1 MHKKLRLD
9 YTIFNDLYL
18 FLSKVIGKKE
28 IRIYVNTLNNLFKV
42 NSRVNNIKILKS
54 LKNALEEDRKL
65 YTSVGNEL
73 VKLLDLASI
82 KNESNA
88 NHAIRV
94 MDIKSKV
101 ISNSIKVDLK
111 NISFKVDKYEEYKS
125 EYSEIDYQRIMI
137 ILDFVIKE
145 TNQNNFKGNILKAIK
160 KMTELSNLN
169 LTELQILI
177 NRVEIWVSFYCK
189 INNGENPGG
198 WAYILDNSKIDNS
211 NFTISGTFSMT
222 TKNYMGLYVVKESI
236 IKANELGFTH
246 IVIYT
251 NSEYVYNV
259 CMNWMIY
266 WKSKGWLTKDNK
278 PPVHLELIKELYELF
293 IKVGNNITVELIDTE
308 RKIPLYYKVA
318 SIARK
323 KAKEEQSRLNRL
335 EKENPK
341 HLDFQAYRYLK
352 RKKLNK

>member
-28 IRIYVNTLNNLFKV
+28 IRIYVNTLNNLFRV

-73 VKLLDLASI
+73 VKLLELASI

-145 TNQNNFKGNILKAIK
+145 TNQNKFKGNILKAIK
-160 KMTELSNLN
+160 KMTELANIGLS
-169 LTELQILI
+169 ELESLR
-177 NRVEIWVSFYCK
+177 NRVEIWTSGSCE
-189 INNGENPGG
+189 INDGENPGG
-198 WAYILDNSKIDNS
+198 WAYILDVAKVEES
-211 NFTISGTFSMT
+211 NYTISGAFSMT
-222 TKNYMGLYVVKESI
+222 TINYMGLYVVKESI
-236 IKANELGFTH
+236 IKANELGYTH

-251 NSEYVYNV
+251 KSEYVFNV

-266 WKSKGWLTKDNK
+266 WESIGWLTKENK

-293 IKVGNNITVELIDTE
+293 IKVGNNITLELIDTE
-308 RKIPLYYKVA
+308 RKIPLYNKVVSLA
-318 SIARK
+318 K
-323 KAKEEQSRLNRL
+323 KEAKEEQSRLNRL

-341 HLDFQAYRYLK
+341 HLDFQAYRYLR
-352 RKKLNK
+352 RKMLNK